1 MAAMSELG
9 NGALS
14 ELTVLDLS
22 HYVAGAYCGKL
33 LAAFGAE
40 VIKVEAPGVGD
51 GARQVGPFPDKN
63 PDPEASALYLYM
75 NTGKKGLTLDLAS
88 EEGAAI
94 LKELI
99 AQADVLIENFAP
111 GVMESMGLDYATL
124 SAINPRLVMASIS
137 NFGQSG
143 PYRDYRADT
152 MVEMALSGQ
161 MYVNGDPERE
171 PLSST
176 GYQPSYQSALYAY
189 SGIMAA
195 LIARDRDNKGQY
207 LDVSIQEA
215 MASEH
220 QFTLNGF
227 TASGK
232 IRMRSGN
239 RYGSVHPTTIL
250 PCKAD
255 DNGKPGLVSL
265 GISDPTQYVLFLQLL
280 DMSELLDDP
289 RFSNPQMCAVN
300 YRAFDALIST
310 WFMDHTAEEIV
321 NALQDNRIPAA
332 FVNEVSDVLDDP
344 QYDFRGFWKEIDHP
358 VAGSHRYAG
367 LPYHLTEAPPVYERA
382 NLLGEHTDEV
392 LGEKL
397 GYDSD
402 RLGQLRESDVI

>member
-1 MAAMSELG
+1 MATVREPG
-9 NGALS
+9 NGALA

-40 VIKVEAPGVGD
+40 VIKIEAPGVGD
-51 GARQVGPFPDKN
+51 GARRVGPFPDGTT
-63 PDPEASALYLYM
+63 DPEASALYLYL

-88 EEGAAI
+88 DDGAAI
-94 LKELI
+94 LKKLV

-111 GVMESMGLDYATL
+111 SVMKSMGLDYATL
-124 SAINPRLVMASIS
+124 NSINPRLVMASIS

-161 MYVNGDPERE
+161 MYVNGDPDRE

-176 GYQPSYQSALYAY
+176 GYQPSYQAALYAY

-195 LIARDRDNKGQY
+195 LLARDRDGTGQY
-207 LDVSIQEA
+207 VDISIQEA

-250 PCKAD
+250 TCKAGED
-255 DNGKPGLVSL
+255 GKPGLVSL

-280 DMSELLDDP
+280 DMSKLIDDP
-289 RFSNPQMCAVN
+289 RFANPQMCAVN
-300 YRAFDALIST
+300 YREFDALISP
-310 WFMDHTAEEIV
+310 WFMEHTAEEIV
-321 NALQDNRIPAA
+321 HALQDNRIPAA

-344 QYDFRGFWKEIDHP
+344 QYEFRGFWKEIDHP
-358 VAGSHRYAG
+358 VAGTRRYAG
-367 LPYHLTEAPPVYERA
+367 LPYHLSEAPPVYERA
-382 NLLGEHTDEV
+382 NLLGEHTDEI
-392 LGEKL
+392 LAGKL
-397 GYDSD
+397 GYDGE
-402 RLGQLRESDVI
+402 RLAKLREGGVI

>member
-1 MAAMSELG
+1 MATVSEIG
-9 NGALS
+9 HGALS

-51 GARQVGPFPDKN
+51 GARQVGPFPDRN
-63 PDPEASALYLYM
+63 PDPEASALYLYL

-88 EEGAAI
+88 DRGAAI
-94 LKELI
+94 LKELV
-99 AQADVLIENFAP
+99 AQSDVLIENFAP

-176 GYQPSYQSALYAY
+176 GYQPSYQSALYTY
-189 SGIMAA
+189 SGIIAA

-207 LDVSIQEA
+207 LDVSIHEA
-215 MASEH
+215 MVSEH

-239 RYGSVHPTTIL
+239 RYGSVHPSTIL

-289 RFSNPQMCAVN
+289 RFANPQMCAVN
-300 YRAFDALIST
+300 YLAFDALISP

-344 QYDFRGFWKEIDHP
+344 QYEFRGFWKEIDHP
-358 VAGSHRYAG
+358 VVGCHRYAG

-402 RLGQLRESDVI
+402 HLGHLREGGVI

>member
-1 MAAMSELG
+1 MATVSEPG
-9 NGALS
+9 IGALA
-14 ELTVLDLS
+14 ELMVLDLS

-40 VIKVEAPGVGD
+40 VIKIEAPGVGD
-51 GARQVGPFPDKN
+51 GARQIGPFPDGN
-63 PDPEASALYLYM
+63 ADPEASALYLYL

-88 EEGAAI
+88 DGGATI
-94 LKELI
+94 FKELV

-161 MYVNGDPERE
+161 MYINGDPERE

-195 LIARDRDNKGQY
+195 LIARDRDGKGQY
-207 LDVSIQEA
+207 VEISIQEA

-250 PCKAD
+250 PCKAGED
-255 DNGKPGLVSL
+255 GRPGLVSL

-280 DMSELLDDP
+280 DLSELLDDP
-289 RFSNPQMCAVN
+289 KFSNPQLCAQNQVE
-300 YRAFDALIST
+300 FDALIRP
-310 WFMDHTAEEIV
+310 WFMEHTADEIV
-321 NALQDNRIPAA
+321 HALQDNRIPAA

-344 QYDFRGFWKEIDHP
+344 QYEFRGFWKEIDHP
-358 VAGSHRYAG
+358 VSGTRRYAG

-392 LGEKL
+392 LAGKL
-397 GYDSD
+397 GYDEG
-402 RLGQLRESDVI
+402 RLAELHEGGVI

>member
-1 MAAMSELG
+1 MATVSEPG
-9 NGALS
+9 NGALA

-40 VIKVEAPGVGD
+40 VIKIEAPGMGD
-51 GARQVGPFPDKN
+51 GARQVGPFPDGN
-63 PDPEASALYLYM
+63 PDPEASALYLYL

-88 EEGAAI
+88 DGGGAV
-94 LKELI
+94 LKELV

-124 SAINPRLVMASIS
+124 NAINPRLVMASIS

-176 GYQPSYQSALYAY
+176 GYQPSYQAALYAY
-189 SGIMAA
+189 SGVMAA
-195 LIARDRDNKGQY
+195 LIARDRDGRGQ
-207 LDVSIQEA
+207 LVDVSIQEA

-255 DNGKPGLVSL
+255 ENGKPGLVSL

-280 DMSELLDDP
+280 DMSELLGDP
-289 RFSNPQMCAVN
+289 KFANPQMCAVN
-300 YRAFDALIST
+300 YREFDALISP
-310 WFMDHTAEEIV
+310 WFMDHTADEIV
-321 NALQDNRIPAA
+321 HALQDNRIPAA
-332 FVNEVSDVLDDP
+332 FVNEISDVLDDP
-344 QYDFRGFWKEIDHP
+344 QYEYRGFWKEIDHP
-358 VAGSHRYAG
+358 VAGIRRYAG
-367 LPYHLTEAPPVYERA
+367 LPYHLTEAPAVYEPA
-382 NLLGEHTDEV
+382 NLLGELTDEV
-392 LGEKL
+392 LAGKL

-402 RLGQLRESDVI
+402 RLEQLREGGVI

>member
-1 MAAMSELG
+1 MATVSEPTQ
-9 NGALS
+9 GALS

-22 HYVAGAYCGKL
+22 HHVAGAYCGKL

-40 VIKVEAPGVGD
+40 VIKVEAPEGGD
-51 GARQVGPFPDKN
+51 VARQVGPFPNGK
-63 PDPEASALYLYM
+63 PDPESSALYLYLNM
-75 NTGKKGLTLDLAS
+75 GKKGLTLDLIS
-88 EEGAAI
+88 DEGAGV
-94 LKELI
+94 LKELVVK
-99 AQADVLIENFAP
+99 ADVLIENFAP
-111 GVMESMGLDYATL
+111 GVMESMGLDYTTL

-161 MYVNGDPERE
+161 MYVNGDPDRE
-171 PLSST
+171 PLTSA
-176 GYQPSYQSALYAY
+176 GYQPSYQAALYTY

-195 LIARDRDNKGQY
+195 LLALDRDGKGQY
-207 LDVSIQEA
+207 IDVSIQEA

-232 IRMRSGN
+232 IRMRAGN

-250 PCKAD
+250 PCKAS
-255 DNGKPGLVSL
+255 NGKPGLVSL

-289 RFSNPQMCAVN
+289 RFANPTLCAN
-300 YRAFDALIST
+300 NHEAFNALVHP
-310 WFMDHTAEEIV
+310 WFMEHSAEEIV
-321 NALQDNRIPAA
+321 HALQDNRIPAA
-332 FVNEVSDVLDDP
+332 FVNEVNEVLEDP
-344 QYDFRGFWKEIDHP
+344 QYEYRGFWKAIEHP
-358 VAGSHRYAG
+358 VAGTRRYAG
-367 LPYHLTEAPPVYERA
+367 LPYHLSEAPPVYDRA

-392 LGEKL
+392 LAGKLNYDGE
-397 GYDSD
+397 
-402 RLGQLRESDVI
+402 RLAQLREGGVI

>member
-1 MAAMSELG
+1 M
-9 NGALS
+9 
-14 ELTVLDLS
+14 
-22 HYVAGAYCGKL
+22 
-33 LAAFGAE
+33 
-40 VIKVEAPGVGD
+40 
-51 GARQVGPFPDKN
+51 
-63 PDPEASALYLYM
+63 
-75 NTGKKGLTLDLAS
+75 TLDLAS
-88 EEGAAI
+88 EGGAAI
-94 LKELI
+94 LKELVT
-99 AQADVLIENFAP
+99 QADVLIENFAP
-111 GVMESMGLDYATL
+111 GIMESMGLDYATL

-195 LIARDRDNKGQY
+195 LIARDRDDRGQY

-280 DMSELLDDP
+280 DMSELLGDP
-289 RFSNPQMCAVN
+289 KFANPQMCAVN
-300 YRAFDALIST
+300 YREFDALISP
-310 WFMDHTAEEIV
+310 WFM
-321 NALQDNRIPAA
+321 
-332 FVNEVSDVLDDP
+332 
-344 QYDFRGFWKEIDHP
+344 
-358 VAGSHRYAG
+358 
-367 LPYHLTEAPPVYERA
+367 
-382 NLLGEHTDEV
+382 
-392 LGEKL
+392 
-397 GYDSD
+397 
-402 RLGQLRESDVI
+402 